1 MKRRHNQFYFID
13 PPYYQKGKEL
23 YTNFYTHQD
32 HVKLAKY
39 FKKNMKSKKILLTYD
54 NCDAIREL
62 YKNYDQDIRL
72 LKYVVQS
79 KRVGEEV
86 FITQNLSM
94 N

>member
-1 MKRRHNQFYFID
+1 
-13 PPYYQKGKEL
+13 
-23 YTNFYTHQD
+23 
-32 HVKLAKY
+32 
-39 FKKNMKSKKILLTYD
+39 MKSKKILLTYD

>member
-1 MKRRHNQFYFID
+1 MSIQNGVLVIIS
-13 PPYYQKGKEL
+13 G
-23 YTNFYTHQD
+23 
-32 HVKLAKY
+32 VKKY